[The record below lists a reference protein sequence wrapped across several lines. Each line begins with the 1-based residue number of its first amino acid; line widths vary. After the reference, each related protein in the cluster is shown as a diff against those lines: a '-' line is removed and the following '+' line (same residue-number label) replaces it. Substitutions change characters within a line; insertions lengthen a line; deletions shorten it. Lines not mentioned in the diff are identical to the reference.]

1 MKTIF
6 KNEKQIK
13 KSDIPI
19 QILRGTL
26 FLIVLYIISKIRF
39 INREVNSST
48 FLIMGFSLIT
58 LFIYLIINNKTIQ
71 RIEKDEKSGKLI
83 FAFNRQLRRNKIVE
97 LDLSNIKIELK
108 KIQIRASSKKVLII
122 SDEINQVKL
131 NTNQVG
137 VSENDLTKIKN
148 KIEALHTT
156 TAHRK

>member
-13 KSDIPI
+13 KSHIPI
-19 QILRGTL
+19 QILRATL
-26 FLIVLYIISKIRF
+26 FLILLYFISKIRF

-48 FLIMGFSLIT
+48 FLIIGFSLII

-71 RIEKDEKSGKLI
+71 RIEKNEKSRKLI
-83 FAFNRQLRRNKIVE
+83 FAFNRQLRSNKIVE

-108 KIQIRASSKKVLII
+108 KIQTRASSKKVLII

-131 NTNQVG
+131 NTNQLG
-137 VSENDLTKIKN
+137 VSENDLNSIKN
-148 KIEALHTT
+148 QIEALHTT
-156 TAHRK
+156 TVNRQ